1 MVGGQHHHI
10 VEPAA
15 IEPGEELPERVV
27 ERVELQAH
35 LEPLGAV
42 AMADIV
48 GCREADRQHV
58 RRTVAAELALVDEAA
73 RKGEGLSVESG
84 PIGVITCAGAVGQP
98 TGTDGAAAR
107 QFRRAVAG
115 RAAHRDRERRNTG
128 RDLGGDVPIDGNLGR
143 SSKAVREDRSRNG
156 RRDNTSGVGVVPAHH
171 HRRAVLPGYRD
182 RCGCAGAALRRSPS
196 VGTRRWTAE
205 TL

>member
-1 MVGGQHHHI
+1 MRPPTLRGDSAAVVRCASRVGAAQALGDVGPAMVGGQHHDI
-10 VEPAA
+10 IEPAA
-15 IEPGEELPERVV
+15 IEPGEEMPERVV

-48 GCREADRQHV
+48 GCRQADRQHV

-73 RKGEGLSVESG
+73 GKGEGLSVESG
-84 PIGVITCAGAVGQP
+84 PVGVITCAGAVGQL

-115 RAAHRDRERRNTG
+115 RAAHRDRRAAEHR
-128 RDLGGDVPIDGNLGR
+128 PR
-143 SSKAVREDRSRNG
+143 SG
-156 RRDNTSGVGVVPAHH
+156 RRRPD
-171 HRRAVLPGYRD
+171 
-182 RCGCAGAALRRSPS
+182 
-196 VGTRRWTAE
+196 
-205 TL
+205 